1 MRGHAHEA
9 EEAGRRASVTE
20 DEAEDEEPLPK
31 RTRERRDGLYHKGRE
46 REGKVFTKKGRGTA
60 FKNKGAEGQSLSLR
74 MRPRMDCL
82 YHSGRGREGRA
93 LTTGG
98 G

>member
-46 REGKVFTKKGRGTA
+46 REGKVFTKKGRGTEQGSGGTV
-60 FKNKGAEGQSLSLR
+60 FVTEDEAEDGLPLSLR
-74 MRPRMDCL
+74 TR
-82 YHSGRGREGRA
+82 
-93 LTTGG
+93 
-98 G
+98 